1 MDRKHEVDV
10 PIDAITDCLTEAE
23 TGKTYPTDYHQIT
36 KKITAK
42 TAKELI
48 LAGWRFDW
56 SLPQKNGFQVIK
68 LSLMDSSV
76 LQGLIALA
84 HYPDLKFTQID
95 LVEAAPFNVG
105 ANGKFRGVG
114 AHLFAI
120 ACKLSMENGNEGF
133 VRFTAKTNL
142 VDHYAKTLGAVAI
155 DSQNMYIDTKG
166 ALRLI
171 QKYFPEETQNDSE
184 KI

>member
-23 TGKTYPTDYHQIT
+23 TGKTYPTDYYQIT
-36 KKITAK
+36 KKNTAK

-48 LAGWRFDW
+48 LAGWRFDC

-68 LSLMDSSV
+68 LSLKASSV

-95 LVEAAPFNVG
+95 LVEAAPSMSAPM
-105 ANGKFRGVG
+105 ANFV
-114 AHLFAI
+114 ASEHTFLQLP
-120 ACKLSMENGNEGF
+120 LS
-133 VRFTAKTNL
+133 
-142 VDHYAKTLGAVAI
+142 
-155 DSQNMYIDTKG
+155 
-166 ALRLI
+166 
-171 QKYFPEETQNDSE
+171 
-184 KI
+184 